1 MSKLLPNEKTTFRLV
16 TVVSAVVLLLV
27 LFLNRRVFPRPD
39 ATPEIVYI
47 LPALN
52 AIINGTCFVLL
63 LVSFYFV
70 RKKRIDIHKK
80 LNLTAF
86 FLSAIFIVSYITYH
100 YFAEE
105 THFPK
110 DNPLRGFYLFIL
122 ITHIIL
128 SAAVLPMVLLSFYY
142 GLKMDIK
149 KHRRITRFSL
159 PIWLYVTLSGVI
171 AYLMISPYYP
181 HHFMK

>member
-1 MSKLLPNEKTTFRLV
+1 MTKLLLGEKTIFRIV
-16 TVVSAVVLLLV
+16 TAVTAIVLLLV

-39 ATPEIVYI
+39 ATPEIIYV
-47 LPALN
+47 LPLMN
-52 AIINGTCFVLL
+52 AFINATCFILL
-63 LVSFYFV
+63 LVSFYFI
-70 RKKRIDIHKK
+70 RKKRIDLHKK
-80 LNLTAF
+80 INLTAF

-110 DNPLRGFYLFIL
+110 ENPLRGFYLFIL

-128 SAAVLPMVLLSFYY
+128 SAAVLPLVLLSFYY
-142 GLKMDIK
+142 GLKMDVK
-149 KHRRITRFSL
+149 KHKRITRFSL
-159 PIWLYVTLSGVI
+159 PIWLYVTLTGVI

-181 HHFMK
+181 HHF